1 MLQDWDFQHDRV
13 VGGSRREMV
22 SEKGVFLIHK
32 GNESKFK
39 ELFNEMKSQ
48 P

>member
-1 MLQDWDFQHDRV
+1 MVQDWGFQRDRV

-32 GNESKFK
+32 GNESEFK
-39 ELFNEMKSQ
+39 ELFNEMKFQ